1 MSGWQGA
8 FDRGLAVQCAAA
20 ASILKER
27 AVAEH
32 LKERWNRAAW
42 SIRLG
47 GGHPQRVRTLD
58 AATEAA
64 TPASF
69 IASVRDA
76 RLGLCLA
83 PGPAE
88 RGEPPSSVVFFEK
101 LITSGVFSSGSL
113 LVAEA
118 PLSERA
124 WVGAAMPIPI
134 RQFFGNVSAGPFA
147 VPRVPSLARLV
158 SALCSQPSP
167 ASHRRA
173 SLTNPSNAGW
183 LAGPPPRIVARAR
196 PERPSPSFVGR
207 SQ

>member
-1 MSGWQGA
+1 VSGWQGA

-134 RQFFGNVSAGPFA
+134 RQFFGRAFRGA
-147 VPRVPSLARLV
+147 ACAILGT
-158 SALCSQPSP
+158 LCSQPSP